1 MYIRDETKKNMCGT
15 CILRFLDLLLPSA
28 LVYVDRD
35 RRVVVKI
42 LTRLGQKLDEEVSV
56 SVSVKI

>member
-1 MYIRDETKKNMCGT
+1 MCGT

-35 RRVVVKI
+35 RDRVVVKI

-56 SVSVKI
+56 SVFVKI